1 MTTTPEDNTE
11 ETSTPN
17 PDENK
22 LIYGEDLEVLPN
34 GVINLQQSA
43 LDKMF
48 KSQRSI
54 TPTQEETDEF
64 EAGIAQFAAMFGIE
78 YPILEDPNPAGENP
92 SSDQP

>member
-1 MTTTPEDNTE
+1 MTSPDENPAENITPD
-11 ETSTPN
+11 

-54 TPTQEETDEF
+54 TPTQEETEEF
-64 EAGIAQFAAMFGIE
+64 EAGIAKFMGMLGID
-78 YPILEDPNPAGENP
+78 YPITEDPNPAGEEP
-92 SSDQP
+92 SSK